1 MTEPQTVTKKSNR
14 KTRVG
19 IVASDCQD
27 KTVVVQVDRR
37 AAHRKYH
44 KVITR
49 SKRYYVHDEHNEAR
63 VGDRVEIVETRPLSR
78 LKRWRLA
85 AILQRKAS

>member
-1 MTEPQTVTKKSNR
+1 MTEPQATTKKSNR

-19 IVASDCQD
+19 IVVSDSQA
-27 KTVVVQVDRR
+27 KTVIVRVDRR
-37 AAHRKYH
+37 AAHPKYQ

-49 SKRYYVHDEHNEAR
+49 SKRYHVHDEHKEAR
-63 VGDRVEIVETRPLSR
+63 LGDRVEIIESRPLSR

-85 AILQRKAS
+85 AILQRKAH